1 MCNLMAG
8 SVAIN
13 KLIQIQPH
21 NFELESADGKEMVT
35 IVPPCAHTG
44 PSPVQIR
51 LICFV
56 EREGQ
61 VRY

>member
-1 MCNLMAG
+1 MAG
-8 SVAIN
+8 TVAIN

-21 NFELESADGKEMVT
+21 TFELDGEEGEPVT

-44 PSPVQIR
+44 PASVQIR
-51 LICFV
+51 LLSFV

-61 VRY
+61 VKAVFE